1 MHANRA
7 LEGLLKAR
15 LAGGSSLVGG
25 CCWACVRAV
34 GCVGARERKYRA
46 TRSQL
51 YVVFTAKP
59 LRALEGAHFPLTL
72 QNSRQLYEFETRK
85 NARLTDLSARL
96 CALSSFRRHP

>member
-15 LAGGSSLVGG
+15 LGLAGGSSLVASVGAAG
-25 CCWACVRAV
+25 LACAV
-34 GCVGARERKYRA
+34 GCVGARERKHRA

-59 LRALEGAHFPLTL
+59 LRAPKALTF
-72 QNSRQLYEFETRK
+72 QNSRQLYSLTTGTRG
-85 NARLTDLSARL
+85 
-96 CALSSFRRHP
+96 